1 MSQAPN
7 DPQYQSPNV
16 EHEPRH
22 DRPLTASVEKLRREL
37 DHWLDV
43 AWSQGEKALDAFGLK
58 SGFWSPAVD
67 VVEKGD
73 DILVFVDV
81 PGINPQTIELTLA
94 GNMLTLKGER
104 FCTRGD
110 DDGHV
115 HLRTRPRGKFHRSI
129 PLPIP
134 VDSDKVAA
142 DAKDGVLT
150 IRLTKSE
157 RAKTRQIPVGGRES
171 HTSEF

>member
-1 MSQAPN
+1 MSQEPN
-7 DPQYQSPNV
+7 DPQLETPHADSGT
-16 EHEPRH
+16 RA

-58 SGFWSPAVD
+58 GGWAPAVD
-67 VVEKGD
+67 IVERGD

-81 PGINPQTIELTLA
+81 PGIDPHGIELTLA
-94 GNMLTLKGER
+94 GNMLTLRGER
-104 FCTRGD
+104 FCVRGD

-115 HLRTRPRGKFHRSI
+115 HLRTRPRGKFQRSI

-134 VDSDKVAA
+134 VNSDKVSAE
-142 DAKDGVLT
+142 AKDGVLT
-150 IRLTKSE
+150 IRLT
-157 RAKTRQIPVGGRES
+157 
-171 HTSEF
+171 